1 MRSKIF
7 KYTSLLLTLTGIIS
21 CESKSQFTTAMNNK
35 SLLWEVTGNHL
46 AKPVYVYGTMH
57 LLCASDAGLSDNL
70 QKIVK
75 NADEIYFEIDMDDIS
90 ELLNGLKEGAM
101 KNDTSLTDLYSSEEY
116 ERIKRFFDHHGMG
129 MELQML
135 NKMQPMLV
143 SALVYQAILPCQS
156 ADGIELNI
164 MKFAHQYHKEIK
176 GLETAAFQASVLD
189 KIPYSSQAKE
199 LLYSIDSVQNTE
211 TETGEM
217 IELYKEQDLDKLLEF
232 SLKTEGGTTSQ
243 IQDVMINDRN
253 KNWVEKFPDITKDKS
268 ILIAVGA
275 GHLGGKDG
283 LLNLLKQKGYNI
295 RPLENKIP
303 NGEQNNQALNGIR

>member
-35 SLLWEVTGNHL
+35 SLLWEVTGKDL
-46 AKPVYVYGTMH
+46 SKPVYIYGTMH
-57 LLCASDAGLSDNL
+57 LLCASDAALSDNM
-70 QKIVK
+70 QKIVQH
-75 NADEIYFEIDMDDIS
+75 ADEIYFEIDMDDIG
-90 ELLNGLKEGAM
+90 ELLSGLKEGAM
-101 KNDTSLTDLYSSEEY
+101 KNDTSLADLYSSDEY
-116 ERIKRFFDHHGMG
+116 ERIKTFFDHHGMG

-135 NKMQPMLV
+135 NKMQPMLI
-143 SALVYQAILPCQS
+143 SALVYQAVLPCKA

-164 MKFAHQYHKEIK
+164 MKLAHQYHKEIK

-189 KIPYSSQAKE
+189 KIPYASQAKE
-199 LLYSIDSVQNTE
+199 LLYSIDSVKNTE
-211 TETGEM
+211 TETDEM
-217 IELYKEQDLDKLLEF
+217 IDLYKEQDLDKLLTF
-232 SLKTEGGTTSQ
+232 SLKTEGGTSSE

-253 KNWVEKFPDITKDKS
+253 KNWIEKFPAITKDKS

-275 GHLGGKDG
+275 GHLGGKEG

-303 NGEQNNQALNGIR
+303 SGVQDSEAKL

>member
-129 MELQML
+129 MEITDAELKCNRCLFLHWCTRQYF
-135 NKMQPMLV
+135 LV
-143 SALVYQAILPCQS
+143 NPLM
-156 ADGIELNI
+156 ELN
-164 MKFAHQYHKEIK
+164 
-176 GLETAAFQASVLD
+176 
-189 KIPYSSQAKE
+189 
-199 LLYSIDSVQNTE
+199 
-211 TETGEM
+211 
-217 IELYKEQDLDKLLEF
+217 
-232 SLKTEGGTTSQ
+232 
-243 IQDVMINDRN
+243 
-253 KNWVEKFPDITKDKS
+253 
-268 ILIAVGA
+268 
-275 GHLGGKDG
+275 
-283 LLNLLKQKGYNI
+283 
-295 RPLENKIP
+295 
-303 NGEQNNQALNGIR
+303 

>member
-1 MRSKIF
+1 
-7 KYTSLLLTLTGIIS
+7 
-21 CESKSQFTTAMNNK
+21 MNNK
-35 SLLWEVTGNHL
+35 SLLWEVTGNDL
-46 AKPVYVYGTMH
+46 SKPVYVYGTMH
-57 LLCASDAGLSDNL
+57 LLCASDAVLSDNL

-90 ELLNGLKEGAM
+90 ELLSGLKEGKM
-101 KNDTSLTDLYSSEEY
+101 KNDTSLADLYSSEEY
-116 ERIKRFFDHHGMG
+116 ERIKGFFDHHGMG

-135 NKMQPMLV
+135 NKMQPMLI

-164 MKFAHQYHKEIK
+164 MKLAHQYHKEIK

-199 LLYSIDSVQNTE
+199 LLYSIDSVQNTQ
-211 TETGEM
+211 TETDEM

-232 SLKTEGGTTSQ
+232 SLKTEGGTTSD
-243 IQDVMINDRN
+243 IQDVMINNRN
-253 KNWVEKFPDITKDKS
+253 KNWVEKFPTITKDKS

-275 GHLGGKDG
+275 GHLGGKEG

-303 NGEQNNQALNGIR
+303 NGVQDNQAKR